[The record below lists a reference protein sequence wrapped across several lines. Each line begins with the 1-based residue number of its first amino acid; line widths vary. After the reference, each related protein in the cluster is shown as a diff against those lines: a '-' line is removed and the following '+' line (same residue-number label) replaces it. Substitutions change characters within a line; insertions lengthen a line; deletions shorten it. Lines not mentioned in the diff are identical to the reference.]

1 MSWKQKT
8 TGLTVLFPVS
18 LSAGLTGG
26 RVEMLSRPCWQTHPW
41 NWNLSA
47 CDNLCDSKFRAASHS
62 RSCWRL
68 VFKLSR
74 RKQGFLRWAWK
85 SLNNLCRMD
94 FAASLHLSQSQR
106 LFWRSSSRW
115 GSVVINNSSSWF
127 QTSPWHIFCSPT
139 QNCRSSA
146 GVDGFGWPQ
155 AVLLGAAPLMDMLLD
170 PDPMADSFLHIP
182 NLSCSD
188 GLHCI

>member
-1 MSWKQKT
+1 MSWKKKT
-8 TGLTVLFPVS
+8 TGLTVLFPAS
-18 LSAGLTGG
+18 LSAGLAGG

-115 GSVVINNSSSWF
+115 GEGLLWLTTPALGFRPLRGTSFAHQHRIADPQLGWMVLDGHRLFHWEQPRSWTCF
-127 QTSPWHIFCSPT
+127 WIQTPWLTHFCTSQT
-139 QNCRSSA
+139 
-146 GVDGFGWPQ
+146 
-155 AVLLGAAPLMDMLLD
+155 
-170 PDPMADSFLHIP
+170 
-182 NLSCSD
+182 
-188 GLHCI
+188 